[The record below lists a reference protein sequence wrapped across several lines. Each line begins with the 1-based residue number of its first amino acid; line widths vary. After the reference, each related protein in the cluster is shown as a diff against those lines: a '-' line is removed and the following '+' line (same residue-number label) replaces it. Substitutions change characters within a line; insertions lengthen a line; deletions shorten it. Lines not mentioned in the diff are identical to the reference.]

1 MGGPIL
7 MRLHY
12 FILHFILSISQ
23 GQANDIL
30 GCGGFVKSHVSLDVS
45 NIEIGLY
52 TKEGSLVEKTECA
65 PTNGYYFLP
74 LYEKG
79 DYILKVHPPAG
90 WSFEPSQV
98 VLSVDGETDQCSRG
112 QDINFSF
119 NGFGIT
125 GKVITAGQEE
135 GPSGISVQLVND
147 KGDVRN
153 TVTTAG
159 GDFNFTPVIPG
170 KYVLKAS
177 HGRWKLEPSQ
187 ATVQVKEGNTVLP
200 LGVLA
205 VKGYD
210 VSGSITSF
218 GSPISGVYVLLYS
231 KEENPK
237 FRVEGCKTA
246 LLQGVPDSPICHSI
260 TDASG
265 EFSFGLVPAG
275 EYKLVALN
283 KSPGQAT
290 VTFNIKPENVAFTV
304 HHDSQYIKNAFE
316 VTGFN
321 IVGTAYAS
329 KDGKPVSG
337 ARVLLAGEAVATSDA
352 TGKFSLSGLKP
363 GNYILGLQ
371 HEHCSWDDSTVR
383 VSTQGAHAVTPVAAR
398 WRVCGRVS
406 PPRRLALAP
415 AQGGVLHVA
424 AGQDGKW
431 CTYLAPGTYTAKVE
445 VTEQEHRDGLQF
457 YPEWQQI
464 VVASSPVSDISFS
477 QLRATVVGRVVCAE
491 CKGTTVTLRNL
502 AADGSYVG
510 EPMYTDVKD
519 GSYTFEQVMPG
530 SVEVSVRSERE
541 AFCWREATHNVAV
554 AAERATVPDFVA
566 TGRMLKITSTH
577 DIEVEYTG
585 PSAQGTLRVGAGSS
599 VQCVG
604 RGGRYELRPRACH
617 RVLPDRA
624 DVLVAGDMPSVSFRA
639 VAHSSTI
646 RVWSSASGELS
657 LLIEKEKPGD
667 ASDAV
672 GDDPM
677 VIPLTPV
684 AADGGYVY
692 EHTLYLAEGEAV
704 RVTPQSSTLLAKP
717 RSSRVLGGGR
727 CEAGAAFRAAP
738 GTTLAG
744 RLLPPVAAVT
754 VTLAA
759 GDFKLT
765 QVTKEDGLY
774 SFGPLEAD
782 KQYTVSAEKE
792 SYEFSAPDEHGNI
805 VANKL
810 AEIEVIVV
818 DDADDSPLEGALI
831 SVSGGVYRRTVAS
844 GVSGVERFGALP
856 PAQYYVKANMK
867 EYRFVPPSHIV
878 DVLPP
883 PHQQPQPLVFRG
895 VRVAWSVS
903 GRAVSLGGAAAGAL
917 PLRARPPP
925 PTPAVDATATSTGH
939 FRIRGLLPSIQYT
952 LELKESSAPE
962 LAGIKLVKGP
972 GPIEVKGK
980 DIEDVQ
986 LIVIQPTQIT
996 DVTVLV
1002 HADIDH
1008 YRTLKLTLALE
1019 TTKQPVYSTKLDPS
1033 GFSQGSNPGL
1043 MYALPRL
1050 AADNKTYVIQI
1061 ESSLS
1066 KLTHSYEEPA
1076 VYFNSDGD
1084 VKHFDISFVTK
1095 VKSSEQELRASSF
1108 IMLPLLGALA
1118 LAYMHRD
1125 KILARIKADYST
1137 KRLPRKRT
1145 Q

>member
-1 MGGPIL
+1 MQRNLTSDKRLLSRQDIKMGGPIL

-12 FILHFILSISQ
+12 FILHFILSISHS
-23 GQANDIL
+23 QANDIL

-45 NIEIGLY
+45 NIELGLY

-98 VLSVDGETDQCSRG
+98 ELSVDGETDLCSRG

-125 GKVITAGQEE
+125 GKVITAGHQE

-147 KGDVRN
+147 KGEVRN

-246 LLQGVPDSPICHSI
+246 LLQGVPDSPICHSV

-275 EYKLVALN
+275 EYKLVALT

-304 HHDSQYIKNAFE
+304 QHDSQYIKNAFE

-321 IVGTAYAS
+321 LVGTAYAS
-329 KDGKPVSG
+329 KGGKPVSG
-337 ARVLLAGEAVATSDA
+337 ARVLLAGQAVATSDA

-363 GNYILGLQ
+363 GNYIVSLQ
-371 HEHCSWDDSTVR
+371 HEHCEWDDLEVR
-383 VSTQGAHAVTPVAAR
+383 VSTSGASAVSPVAAR
-398 WRVCGRVS
+398 WRVCGRVA

-415 AQGGVLHVA
+415 AA
-424 AGQDGKW
+424 APAAAHRVDAAPDGKW

-457 YPEWQQI
+457 YPEWQQV
-464 VVASSPVSDISFS
+464 VVAAGPVEDISFS
-477 QLRATVVGRVVCAE
+477 QLRATVVGRVVCDE
-491 CKGTTVTLRNL
+491 CKDAKVTLRNL

-510 EPMYTDVKD
+510 EPMYTDVKVD

-541 AFCWREATHNVAV
+541 AFCWREETHNVAV

-566 TGRMLKITSTH
+566 TGRMLKITTTH
-577 DIEVEYTG
+577 DIEVEY
-585 PSAQGTLRVGAGSS
+585 SGSFLILKDINIIYLLYIT
-599 VQCVG
+599 Q
-604 RGGRYELRPRACH
+604 
-617 RVLPDRA
+617 
-624 DVLVAGDMPSVSFRA
+624 SVSFRA
-639 VAHSSTI
+639 VAHASTV

-657 LLIEKEKPGD
+657 LLIEKETSG
-667 ASDAV
+667 DAV
-672 GDDPM
+672 GDALGDALGDEPL
-677 VIPLTPV
+677 VVPLTPV
-684 AADGGYVY
+684 AAEGGYVY
-692 EHTLYLAEGEAV
+692 EHTLYLADGEAV
-704 RVTPQSSTLLAKP
+704 RVTPQSGTLLAAP
-717 RSSRVLGGGR
+717 RRARVAGRGR

-738 GTTLAG
+738 GVTRAG
-744 RLLPPVAAVT
+744 RLLPPVAGVT

-759 GDFKLT
+759 DDFKLT

-792 SYEFSAPDEHGNI
+792 SYEFSTPDEEGNI

-818 DDADDSPLEGALI
+818 DEADDSPLEGALI

-844 GVSGVERFGALP
+844 AAGGRERFGALP

-867 EYRFVPPSHIV
+867 EYRFAPPSHIV

-883 PHQQPQPLVFRG
+883 PHEPPRPLLFRG
-895 VRVAWSVS
+895 RRVAWSVS
-903 GRAVSLGGAAAGAL
+903 GRAEWAGGAAAGAL
-917 PLRARPPP
+917 ALRARPARPDA
-925 PTPAVDATATSTGH
+925 PALDATTSPTGN

-952 LELKESSAPE
+952 LELKESTSPE

-980 DIEDVQ
+980 DIEGVQ
-986 LIVIQPTQIT
+986 LIVIQPTLST

-1002 HADIDH
+1002 RAAAEH
-1008 YRTLKLTLALE
+1008 YRTLKLTLAAEGGERPLYSARLE
-1019 TTKQPVYSTKLDPS
+1019 PAPQPGAL
-1033 GFSQGSNPGL
+1033 L
-1043 MYALPRL
+1043 ALPRL
-1050 AADNKTYVIQI
+1050 PPDGRAYVLRL
-1061 ESSLS
+1061 ETSLS
-1066 KLTHSYEEPA
+1066 RLAHAYEEPA
-1076 VYFNSDGD
+1076 LYFTADGS
-1084 VKHFDISFVTK
+1084 VKHFDIDFVAK

-1108 IMLPLLGALA
+1108 ALVPLLGALA
-1118 LAYMHRD
+1118 LAYSHRAHL
-1125 KILARIKADYST
+1125 LARFSPDSAAR
-1137 KRLPRKRT
+1137 RLPRRKA